1 MKPLVLASS
10 SPRRADL
17 LRAAGVPF
25 VIRSVPVDEAL
36 RPDERPHDYVR
47 RLALAK
53 ASAVEAAADE
63 LVLGADT
70 VVLSAGA
77 CLGKPGGAAEAAAM
91 LRLLAGR
98 THEVLTGVALVF
110 RGTELAV
117 DAATTKVTFA
127 PMSEA
132 DIAWYV
138 ATGEP
143 YDKAGGYA
151 VQGLASRFVT
161 GIDGSYSN
169 VVGLPVQLVCRLVTQ
184 AGGNLLVGGG
194 APPV

>member
-10 SPRRADL
+10 SPRRAEL

-25 VIRSVPVDEAL
+25 VVRSVPVDEAM
-36 RPDERPHDYVR
+36 RPAERPHDYVR

-53 ASAVEAAADE
+53 ASAVPAAPDE

-70 VVLSAGA
+70 VVVAAAGA
-77 CLGKPGGAAEAAAM
+77 CLGKPSGAAEAAAM
-91 LRLLAGR
+91 LRQLAGR

-110 RGTELAV
+110 RGSELAV
-117 DAATTKVTFA
+117 DAAATKVTFA

-132 DIAWYV
+132 EIAWYV
-138 ATGEP
+138 ANDEP
-143 YDKAGGYA
+143 YDKAGAYA

-184 AGGNLLVGGG
+184 AGGDLLRTG
-194 APPV
+194 

>member
-1 MKPLVLASS
+1 VKPLILASS
-10 SPRRADL
+10 SPRRAEL

-25 VIRSVPVDEAL
+25 VVRAVPVDESM
-36 RPDERPHDYVR
+36 RPDERPLDFVR

-53 ASAVEAAADE
+53 ASAVAAASDE

-70 VVLSAGA
+70 VVVAAAGA
-77 CLGKPGGAAEAAAM
+77 CLGKPVDAADASAM
-91 LRLLAGR
+91 LRQLAGR

-110 RGTELAV
+110 GGAELAV
-117 DAATTKVTFA
+117 DAATTRVTFA

-132 DIAWYV
+132 EIAWYV
-138 ATGEP
+138 ATDEP

-151 VQGLASRFVT
+151 VQGLASRYVT

-169 VVGLPVQLVCRLVTQ
+169 VVGLPVHLVCRLVTH
-184 AGGNLLVGGG
+184 AGGDLLR
-194 APPV
+194 

>member
-10 SPRRADL
+10 SPRRAEL
-17 LRAAGVPF
+17 LRAAGVDF
-25 VIRSVPVDEAL
+25 VVRSVPVDESMRRA
-36 RPDERPHDYVR
+36 ERPHDFVR

-53 ASAVEAAADE
+53 ASAVACAPDE

-70 VVLSAGA
+70 VVVAATGA
-77 CLGKPGGAAEAAAM
+77 CLGKPVDAADAVGM
-91 LRLLAGR
+91 LRQLAGR

-110 RGTELAV
+110 GGAELAV
-117 DAATTKVTFA
+117 DTATTKVTFA

-132 DIAWYV
+132 EIAWYV
-138 ATGEP
+138 ATAEP

-161 GIDGSYSN
+161 SIDGSYSN
-169 VVGLPVQLVCRLVTQ
+169 VVGLPVHLVCRLVTQ
-184 AGGNLLVGGG
+184 AGGDLLQTS
-194 APPV
+194 

>member
-10 SPRRADL
+10 SPRRAEL

-25 VIRSVPVDEAL
+25 VVRSVPVDESM
-36 RPDERPHDYVR
+36 RPDERPHEYVR

-53 ASAVEAAADE
+53 ASAVPAGPDE

-70 VVLSAGA
+70 VVLAAGT
-77 CLGKPGGAAEAAAM
+77 CLGKPAGAAEAGAM
-91 LRLLAGR
+91 LRQLAGR

-110 RGTELAV
+110 GGVELAV
-117 DAATTKVTFA
+117 DTATTRVTFA
-127 PMSEA
+127 PISEA
-132 DIAWYV
+132 EIAWYV
-138 ATGEP
+138 ASDEP

-169 VVGLPVQLVCRLVTQ
+169 VVGLPVHLVCRLVTQ
-184 AGGNLLVGGG
+184 AGGDLLRTG
-194 APPV
+194 